1 MSFLPRLV
9 TSAGRNHSL
18 FSRNLSRPRFQIRQI
33 DRVGPRYM
41 QFFPEIV
48 IRNDNKIQRRSAM
61 GNLIQGDLVR
71 HERFGIGRLE
81 EISGEGVSRE
91 CAVYFPRL
99 DKRTAVSEDDL
110 TVLSDAET
118 TAYDMMKLAMYEM
131 GREDLPQ
138 IELGARWQGG
148 EMILKPGDPK
158 LVTKSVPIETFFHK
172 IVMVRDRLRVMEAQI
187 NGHKVLSDAEKVDL
201 QQYITRIYGSLTTFN
216 VLFKD
221 KSAHFIGQKG
231 DV

>member
-1 MSFLPRLV
+1 
-9 TSAGRNHSL
+9 
-18 FSRNLSRPRFQIRQI
+18 
-33 DRVGPRYM
+33 
-41 QFFPEIV
+41 
-48 IRNDNKIQRRSAM
+48 M

-71 HERFGIGRLE
+71 HEQFGIGQLE
-81 EISGEGVSRE
+81 EISGAGVSRE
-91 CAVYFPRL
+91 CVVYFPRL
-99 DKRTAVSEDDL
+99 DKSTSVSEDDL

-118 TAYDMMKLAMYEM
+118 AAYDMMKLAVYEV
-131 GREDLPQ
+131 GREDLPK

-158 LVTKSVPIETFFHK
+158 LATKSIPIETFFHK

-187 NGHKVLSDAEKVDL
+187 NGHKVLTDAEKVDL